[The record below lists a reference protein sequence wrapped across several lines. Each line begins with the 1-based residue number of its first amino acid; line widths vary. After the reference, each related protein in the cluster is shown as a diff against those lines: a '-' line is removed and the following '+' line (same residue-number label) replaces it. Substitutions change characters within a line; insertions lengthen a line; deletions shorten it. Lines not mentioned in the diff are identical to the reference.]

1 LKKAFEVTLGI
12 VTSVGGFLEIGCIA
26 TASQAGALFGFQLL
40 WAVVLG
46 GICVAFIVEQS
57 GRLAAI
63 SGQTIVGAIR
73 ERFGFGY
80 YALLL
85 ASLGLVAL
93 LVLAAELGGVSIAL
107 EFATGISYRWWAV
120 PVALVTWLVLWRGK
134 FGWIEQGV
142 SVLGLVTTCFIV
154 AAFKVD
160 PAWGSI
166 AHATLPTL
174 PEQDTARYWFLAV
187 SILGA
192 IINPTLFFF
201 YSAGALEDK
210 WDKSYIGVNRAV
222 AGIGMA
228 FGTVITAAVLIVAAM
243 VLLPR
248 DIKVEDYWE
257 LPLLLK
263 YVFGRWGVPLMIAS
277 LAVACLGAALEVAL
291 MIAYMAAQG
300 LGWNWSENPP
310 PRKVA
315 RFALLYTVTIVV
327 SCIVLLV
334 GPDPL
339 QLTIFSMVLSAA
351 TLPIA
356 VVPFLFIMNDKR
368 YLERYT
374 NGVLSNGVVL
384 FVVGLAF
391 VMAIVALP
399 LQIFG
404 GG

>member
-1 LKKAFEVTLGI
+1 LKKAVEVTLGI

-26 TASQAGALFGFQLL
+26 TASQAGAHFGFQLL
-40 WAVVLG
+40 WAVILG
-46 GICVAFIVEQS
+46 GVCVAFIVEQS
-57 GRLAAI
+57 GRLAAV

-85 ASLGLVAL
+85 ASLGGVAL

-107 EFATGISYRWWAV
+107 EFATGISYRWWAA

-154 AAFKVD
+154 AVFELD
-160 PAWGSI
+160 PQWGSI
-166 AHATLPTL
+166 GRATLPSL
-174 PEQDTARYWFLAV
+174 PVEESARYWFLAV

-192 IINPTLFFF
+192 CINPTLFFF

-210 WDKSYIGVNRAV
+210 WDKSYLGANRAI
-222 AGIGMA
+222 AAIGMA
-228 FGTVITAAVLIVAAM
+228 FGAAITAAVLIVAAM

-248 DIKVEDYWE
+248 DIKMEDYWE

-263 YVFGRWGVPLMIAS
+263 YVFGRWGVALVIAS
-277 LAVACLGAALEVAL
+277 LAIACLGAALQVAL

-315 RFALLYTVTIVV
+315 RFAVLYTVTIVV
-327 SCIVLLV
+327 ACVGVLA

-356 VVPFLFIMNDKR
+356 VVPFLFIMNDRR
-368 YLERYT
+368 YLGRHT

-391 VMAIVALP
+391 VMGIVSLP